1 VKTPFASPEAQA
13 RLIELA
19 EDHPEWSASQLGAA
33 LSIELGCAVTKDA
46 VQKKLR
52 RLRSFDGDR
61 IATRSDL
68 LQTALG
74 LTDEVEKRSDAFAAD
89 GYVPAA
95 VTITEITR
103 DEEGNARKSQV
114 SYKAPR
120 SVVQPATPRRI
131 DYLKALGKAPKVGN
145 ERLVVAM
152 GDTQFP
158 FEDPAAYAAT
168 LMWIRDAKPDEIV
181 LTGDIVDGQAVSR
194 FEKDPRKTVRLNDE
208 MQHAHDRLAELRAAA
223 GDAKVV
229 YVQGNHD
236 VRIARYAQNQA
247 PALVGLMIP
256 GTDIEVLGLRNLLQL
271 DALGIE
277 LVEPAADSLSDGHL
291 AGFYQIA
298 PDLIATHGFYSR
310 GGRTGGGGVSI
321 MPLVDSLDVSV
332 VGGHDHRQGIGI
344 VTKGGAFGTKA
355 RRLRAI
361 STGMLCRRDLGYQ
374 PDSTSNWQHGFAVFS
389 FASDG
394 SWSPEL
400 VEIIDGVLAWRG
412 QRWDA
417 SAAAALTAAMK
428 EVR

>member
-1 VKTPFASPEAQA
+1 VKTPASPFASPEAQA

-52 RLRSFDGDR
+52 RLRTFDGDR

-89 GYVPAA
+89 GYVPTG
-95 VTITEITR
+95 VTITEVNR

-131 DYLKALGKAPKVGN
+131 DYLKSLAKPRTGS
-145 ERLVVAM
+145 ERLVIAM

-158 FEDPAAYAAT
+158 FEDPIAFSLALAF
-168 LMWIRDAKPDEIV
+168 IRDAKPDEIV

-223 GDAKVV
+223 GHAKIV

-247 PALVGLMIP
+247 PAFVGLTIP

-271 DALGIE
+271 DALRIE
-277 LVEPAADSLSDGHL
+277 LVEPAEGSLSDGHL
-291 AGFYQIA
+291 AGFYDIA
-298 PDLIATHGFYSR
+298 PDLVATHGFYSR

-321 MPLVDSLDVSV
+321 MPLVDSLDKSV

-344 VTKGGAFGTKA
+344 VTRGN
-355 RRLRAI
+355 RRLKAI

-374 PDSTSNWQHGFAVFS
+374 PDGTSNWQTGFVVIS
-389 FASDG
+389 FAADG
-394 SWSPEL
+394 TWSPEL
-400 VEIIDGVLAWRG
+400 VEIVDGRLAWRG
-412 QRWDA
+412 QRWELPA
-417 SAAAALTAAMK
+417 SAAVTAAMK
-428 EVR
+428 AVR

>member
-1 VKTPFASPEAQA
+1 MASILSNPEVQA

-19 EDHPEWSASQLGAA
+19 EDHPDWSAAQVAAA
-33 LSIELGCAVTKDA
+33 LTIELGCSVTKDA

-52 RLRSFDGDR
+52 SLRSFDGDR
-61 IATRSDL
+61 IANRSEM

-74 LTDEVEKRSDAFAAD
+74 LTDEVEKRSDVFAAD
-89 GYVPAA
+89 GYVPTG
-95 VTITEITR
+95 VTITEVNR

-114 SYKAPR
+114 TYKAPK

-131 DYLKALGKAPKVGN
+131 DYLKALAKPKVAN
-145 ERLVVAM
+145 ERLVIAM

-158 FEDPAAYAAT
+158 FEDPTAWSLSLAF
-168 LMWIRDAKPDEIV
+168 IRDAQPDEIV

-194 FEKDPRKTVRLNDE
+194 FEKDPRKTVKLNDE

-223 GDAKVV
+223 GHAKIV

-247 PALVGLMIP
+247 PAFVGLTIP

-271 DALGIE
+271 DALRIE
-277 LVEPAADSLSDGHL
+277 LVEPAEGSLSDGHL
-291 AGFYQIA
+291 AGFYDIA
-298 PDLIATHGFYSR
+298 PDLVATHGFYSR

-321 MPLVDSLDVSV
+321 MPLVDSLDKSV

-344 VTKGGAFGTKA
+344 VTRGN
-355 RRLRAI
+355 RRLKAI

-374 PDSTSNWQHGFAVFS
+374 PDGTSNWQTGFVAFS
-389 FASDG
+389 FDADG
-394 SWSPEL
+394 NWSPEL
-400 VEIIDGVLAWRG
+400 VEIADGRLMWRG
-412 QRWDA
+412 TRWELP
-417 SAAAALTAAMK
+417 AAAELTAAMK
-428 EVR
+428 AVR